1 MERCNGRPAGGVIPL
16 MAHEGSIPRD
26 VIDAVVRRRGRV
38 HCFENIDPARTA
50 FVVIDMQNAFVHPG
64 YGPAYCAAA
73 AGIIPAVNQLASV
86 LRARGGRV
94 FWIRTTHGPSCRK
107 DWSVLYDHIIPNT
120 GDARVAAL
128 SLDAPGHALVE
139 GLDIDPADDVVE
151 KYRYSAFLPAASDL
165 AQRLASEGLDTVI
178 IGGTVTNICCE
189 SSARDAMMMNFK
201 TIMVSDA
208 NAAKDDAT
216 HWASLSSFYSG
227 FGDVMTV
234 AEIVQRL
241 ECA

>member
-1 MERCNGRPAGGVIPL
+1 MVHKGRIPQ
-16 MAHEGSIPRD
+16 D
-26 VIDAVVRRRGRV
+26 VIDAVVRRRGHV
-38 HCFENIDPARTA
+38 HCFEDIDPTRTA

-73 AGIIPAVNQLASV
+73 SGIIPAINHLASA
-86 LRARGGRV
+86 LRASGGRV
-94 FWIRTTHGPSCRK
+94 FWIRTTHGPACRK

-128 SLDAPGHALVE
+128 SPGAPGHALVE

-151 KYRYSAFLPAASDL
+151 KYRYSAFLAAASDL
-165 AQRLASEGLDTVI
+165 PQRLESAGLNTVI

-189 SSARDAMMMNFK
+189 SSARDAMMMNFR

-241 ECA
+241 KSA